1 MAGRVG
7 EARRGALFGSR
18 TGPTV
23 TRPTAHR
30 RVHCRAMLPIR
41 RNIQELQA
49 SRIRQV
55 TLAGRDIP
63 DLIPLWFGEGDE
75 VTPAFIRDAAAAALG
90 RGETFYGPNRGIP
103 ELRDAIR
110 RYMRRIYATDVE
122 LDRIVVSASAMNAL
136 MIAVQCLVGAG
147 DSAVVIGPVW
157 PNAEKCV
164 EAMGAEVRRVDL
176 EPQPDGSWH
185 LDLGRLIDACDAT
198 TRLIII
204 NSPGNPTGWMASEDE
219 LRGILAHARAR
230 GIWIVADEV
239 YARIAYGVRHAPSLA
254 TLAGPDDPVVIV
266 NSFSKSWSMT
276 GWRLGWV
283 IAPAELA
290 NAFEKMTEFNI
301 SHPTTFAQ
309 WGGVAAL
316 DHGDDYV
323 DGLVR
328 RYAEAAELVYARL
341 SPLSRV
347 RLARPRSAFYAFFQ
361 VDGVTDSFAFAVELM
376 QRARVGLA
384 PGAAFGASGEGRLR
398 LCFAAS
404 LPKLSLALDRLVPAL
419 R

>member
-1 MAGRVG
+1 
-7 EARRGALFGSR
+7 
-18 TGPTV
+18 
-23 TRPTAHR
+23 
-30 RVHCRAMLPIR
+30 MLPIR
-41 RNIQELQA
+41 RNIQDLPA

-55 TLAGRDIP
+55 TLAGRGID

-75 VTPAFIRDAAAAALG
+75 VTPAFIRDAAAAALH

-103 ELRDAIR
+103 ELRDALQ
-110 RYMRRIYATDVE
+110 RYHRRIYRAE
-122 LDRIVVSASAMNAL
+122 IALDRIVVSASAMNAL
-136 MIAVQCLVGAG
+136 MITVQCLIGAG

-157 PNAEKCV
+157 PNAEQCIA
-164 EAMGAEVRRVDL
+164 AMGAEVRNLDL
-176 EPQPDGSWH
+176 AAQPDGSWR
-185 LDLGRLIDACDAT
+185 LDLDRLIDACDAT
-198 TRLIII
+198 TRLIVI

-219 LRGILAHARAR
+219 LQAILAHARAR

-239 YARIAYGVRHAPSLA
+239 YARITYGVRHAPSFV
-254 TLAGPDDPVVIV
+254 TLARPDDPVVIV

-290 NAFEKMTEFNI
+290 GVIEKMTEFHI

-341 SPLSRV
+341 SGLPRV

-361 VDGVTDSFAFAVELM
+361 VDGVTDSFGFAVELI

-384 PGAAFGASGEGRLR
+384 PGVAFGPSGEGRLR

-404 LPKLSLALDRLVPAL
+404 LPKLSAALDRLVPAL

>member
-1 MAGRVG
+1 
-7 EARRGALFGSR
+7 
-18 TGPTV
+18 V
-23 TRPTAHR
+23 TLA
-30 RVHCRAMLPIR
+30 PIR
-41 RNIQELQA
+41 RNILELPA

-55 TLAGRDIP
+55 THAARGID

-75 VTPAFIRDAAAAALG
+75 VTPAFVRDAAAAALQ
-90 RGETFYGPNRGIP
+90 RGETFYGPNRGLP
-103 ELRDAIR
+103 ELRDAIQ
-110 RYMRRIYATDVE
+110 RYLRRIYRAEVG
-122 LDRIVVSASAMNAL
+122 LDRIIVSASGMNAL
-136 MIAVQCLVGAG
+136 MISIQCLVGPG
-147 DSAVVIGPVW
+147 DSAVVIGPIW
-157 PNAEKCV
+157 PNAENV
-164 EAMGAEVRRVDL
+164 AASMGAQVRRVDL
-176 EPQPDGSWH
+176 QVQPDGAWH
-185 LDLGRLIDACDAT
+185 LDIDRLIDACDAT
-198 TRLIII
+198 TRIIII

-219 LRGILAHARAR
+219 LAAVLAHARAR
-230 GIWIVADEV
+230 GIWIIADEV
-239 YARIAYGVRHAPSLA
+239 YARIVYGKRHAPSFM
-254 TLAGPDDPVVIV
+254 TMVRPDDPVVIV

-328 RYAEAAELVYARL
+328 RYAEAAELVYSRL
-341 SPLSRV
+341 SPLPRV

>member
-1 MAGRVG
+1 
-7 EARRGALFGSR
+7 
-18 TGPTV
+18 V
-23 TRPTAHR
+23 TLA
-30 RVHCRAMLPIR
+30 PIR
-41 RNIQELQA
+41 RNILGLPA
-49 SRIRQV
+49 SRIRQA
-55 TLAGRDIP
+55 TLGARGID
-63 DLIPLWFGEGDE
+63 DLVPLWFGEGDE
-75 VTPAFIRDAAAAALG
+75 VTPGFIRDAAAAALH

-103 ELRDAIR
+103 ELREAIQ
-110 RYMRRIYATDVE
+110 RYTRRIYGSEID

-136 MIAVQCLVGAG
+136 MITIQCLVGPG

-157 PNAEKCV
+157 PNAEQV
-164 EAMGAEVRRVDL
+164 IASMGAEVRHVDL
-176 EPQPDGSWH
+176 QPQPDGSWQ
-185 LDLGRLIDACDAT
+185 LGVERVIDACDAT
-198 TRLIII
+198 TRIIVI

-219 LRGILAHARAR
+219 LARLLAAARER

-239 YARIAYGVRHAPSLA
+239 YARIVYGRRHAPSFL
-254 TLAGPDDPVVIV
+254 TLARPDDPVIVI

-276 GWRLGWV
+276 GWRLGWI
-283 IAPAELA
+283 IAPSELTA
-290 NAFEKMTEFNI
+290 VIEKMTEFHI

-328 RYAEAAELVYARL
+328 RYAEAGELVYARL
-341 SPLSRV
+341 SALPRV

-361 VDGVTDSFAFAVELM
+361 LDGVTDSFEYAIDLM
-376 QRARVGLA
+376 KRAKVGLA
-384 PGAAFGASGEGRLR
+384 PGIAFGPAGEGRLR